1 MMLGCWVSG
10 SGCRRTAY
18 GGSKRRRG
26 GHASNDTLHPMKLEC
41 CVGMIVKYTQVGT
54 DCQAGV
60 HGFRGVHTTL
70 AKSVH
75 SGSWFSVAHT
85 CAQLLGLSTDG
96 AKQEDKQTAM

>member
-54 DCQAGV
+54 DC
-60 HGFRGVHTTL
+60 
-70 AKSVH
+70 
-75 SGSWFSVAHT
+75 
-85 CAQLLGLSTDG
+85 
-96 AKQEDKQTAM
+96 